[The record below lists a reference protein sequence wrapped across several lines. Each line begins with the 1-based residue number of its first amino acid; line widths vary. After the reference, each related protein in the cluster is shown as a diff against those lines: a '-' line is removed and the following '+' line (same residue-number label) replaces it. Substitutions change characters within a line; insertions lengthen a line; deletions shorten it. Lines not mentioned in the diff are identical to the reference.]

1 MKKNQIYGIIMCLI
15 ATLSWGGMFP
25 IMQDTLSYID
35 TFNFTF
41 LRYGSASII
50 FLTILFIVEG
60 KKAFIIKGYKT
71 KLFMLGTLGFAG
83 FNFLVFLGQ
92 KLAGTSGAII
102 ASIMMG
108 VQPLIATLFN
118 WLLNKKVPN
127 KKTLLYII
135 IALIG
140 VFLVIT
146 KGKPELLLTG
156 DLNILSVIFIFCG
169 ACCWVL
175 YTMGA
180 KYFPDWTPLRYT
192 TMTATFGSLSILVI
206 IALATIIGFLNIPTI
221 NTIVIIYKPLL
232 YMSLIA
238 GVLAV
243 LCWNGGNKKLGN
255 INAIIFMNVVP
266 MTSFVI
272 SVINGYKITGI
283 ELLGAGITISC
294 LILNNLNIRK
304 ETIIVK
310 QVKE

>member
-1 MKKNQIYGIIMCLI
+1 MKKNQILGIVMCLI

-25 IMQDTLSYID
+25 VMQDTLKHID

-50 FLTILFIVEG
+50 FLIVLSIVEG
-60 KKAFIIKGYKT
+60 KKSFEVKGNKG
-71 KLFMLGTLGFAG
+71 KLLLLGTLGFAG

-92 KLAGTSGAII
+92 KLAGASGAII

-118 WLLNKKVPN
+118 WILNKKSPN
-127 KKTLLYII
+127 KKTIVYII
-135 IALIG
+135 IALLG
-140 VFLVIT
+140 VVLVIT
-146 KGKPELLLTG
+146 KGNPQTLFAEEFSITPV
-156 DLNILSVIFIFCG
+156 ILIFLG

-180 KYFPDWTPLRYT
+180 KCFSGWSPLRYT

-206 IALATIIGFLNIPTI
+206 LIVANVIGVLNIPTVQ
-221 NTIVIIYKPLL
+221 TVVSIYKPLL
-232 YMSLIA
+232 YMSLVA

-266 MTSFVI
+266 ITSFVI
-272 SVINGYKITGI
+272 SVFNGYKITPI
-283 ELLGAGITISC
+283 ELVGAGITIVC
-294 LILNNLNIRK
+294 LILNNINIRK
-304 ETIIVK
+304 CTGGKTV
-310 QVKE
+310 